1 MTETT
6 PVQRIDALVAQL
18 NAALVEANADR
29 TQVVRLR
36 ILTVMPTSAG
46 APYDVTIGYT
56 VEPLDQ
62 GGGRA

>member
-1 MTETT
+1 MTEAT

-18 NAALVEANADR
+18 NVALAEANADR

-36 ILTVMPTSAG
+36 ILTVMPSRSG
-46 APYDVTIGYT
+46 APWDVTIGYT